1 MKKFFNNCEVNDF
14 SEKINE
20 KEMDITITIT
30 GSNDEI
36 HEVIIDCKIDDYDD
50 FSEVIKSCAEE
61 FTEIEKISVTTN
73 K

>member
-20 KEMDITITIT
+20 KEMDIAITIT

-50 FSEVIKSCAEE
+50 FSEIINTCLEE
-61 FTEIEKISVTTN
+61 FTEVYSISVTTN